1 MLETLKLFDNN
12 ETQEII
18 VVFTRIS
25 NFKKDIMNAMSA
37 NYPNFD
43 ELEFDEQDRMFSHEL
58 VRMINL

>member
-1 MLETLKLFDNN
+1 LLETLKLFDNN
-12 ETQEII
+12 EKQEII

-43 ELEFDEQDRMFSHEL
+43 ELEFDEQDRMFSNEL

>member
-1 MLETLKLFDNN
+1 LLETLKLFDNN
-12 ETQEII
+12 EKQEII

-43 ELEFDEQDRMFSHEL
+43 ELEFDEQDRMLSHEL